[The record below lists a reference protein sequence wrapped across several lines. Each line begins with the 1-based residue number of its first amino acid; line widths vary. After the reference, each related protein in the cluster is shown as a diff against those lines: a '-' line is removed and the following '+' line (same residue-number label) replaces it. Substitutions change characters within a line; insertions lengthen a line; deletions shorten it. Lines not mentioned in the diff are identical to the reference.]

1 MVKNGL
7 SLKALLF
14 LSIFF
19 VTSVALGQGDRE
31 FRIGLMLEVKSSETD
46 NLIEELKKEVRRVVG
61 EDAEVLFLPSLMKVN
76 QLNLEVARQQYREL
90 QQSDADLILSFGTMN
105 NQVLLEDLQFVK
117 PVISMAGVNAP
128 GLKFPLE
135 GAVSGIENFL
145 YLVTSQSMSNDLE
158 TFYSLT
164 RFKRVGIVM
173 RRDFYESLALKKYLD
188 DITARLGV
196 EYELI
201 FYNNA
206 EDIASGLSDAIDAV
220 YLAEAFYLTDE
231 DVKYLADL
239 FLDKKLPS
247 FTSSF
252 ANDVEKGI
260 LGTNQSAENF
270 TRIFRRI
277 ALSIQ
282 DYISGTPLETMSV
295 QLDLRQKLTLNINSL
310 IRLELPLKY
319 SLLAGTNIVG
329 SIIESGRVTTYD
341 LIDLIDLTLSENLQL
356 QVTQKD
362 VDLFGQEV
370 KLAESNYLPEV
381 GAVAQ
386 GNYRDAART
395 FQVILPEYALLGN
408 VFVNQLVFS
417 EAANTGI
424 SIQKRLREAQQER
437 FNAANLDA
445 ILQVSA
451 LYFNALIARINLNI
465 QRENRDLTL
474 RNLELAEQNYQAGQS
489 GRSDMLRFRSE
500 MAQNTQNLIEA
511 TNALQL
517 AYVEIN
523 RQINRPLDT
532 PIAVAD
538 AKLGEGVFEAYNYN
552 NLSEVLDNP
561 QMRQPFIEFLVE
573 EGKRNLP
580 EFKVIDRSLEAAERN
595 IRYNT
600 TGRFLPELGL
610 QGAYN
615 YDFNQWGAGA
625 GDIRPKGFFTAG
637 VNLRLPVFQQ
647 NNFSINR
654 QTAEIQQDQL
664 QIQKAGLALD
674 NETAIREVVLNL
686 INQISNIKL
695 SAISAEAAREALEL
709 TRESYTAGAVNIVQ
723 LIDAQNNLLRAQLA
737 QSNAI
742 YNFLLNA
749 TQLERLIGYSFLLHT
764 PEENADF
771 ERRFIEYFDQN

>member
-1 MVKNGL
+1 MVIN
-7 SLKALLF
+7 SLLQKIL
-14 LSIFF
+14 FF
-19 VTSVALGQGDRE
+19 VFTFFIAMIALGQE
-31 FRIGLMLEVKSSETD
+31 SQQFRIGLMLEVSSSETE
-46 NLIEELKKEVRRVVG
+46 NLIEELKMEIRRVVG
-61 EDAEVLFLPSLMKVN
+61 EDAEVLFPPSLLKVN
-76 QLNLEVARQQYREL
+76 QLDLELARKQYREL

-105 NQVLLEDLQFVK
+105 NSLLFDDLQFTK

-128 GLKFPLE
+128 GLELPLKGE
-135 GAVSGIENFL
+135 GSGITNFL

-158 TFYSLT
+158 TFHNLT
-164 RFKRVGIVM
+164 RFKKAGIVL
-173 RRDFYESLALKKYLD
+173 RRDFYESLALKNYFD
-188 DITARLGV
+188 EITSRLGID
-196 EYELI
+196 YELI

-206 EDIASGLSDAIDAV
+206 EDVAARLSDDIDAV
-220 YLAEAFYLTDE
+220 YLAEAFYLTDK
-231 DVKYLADL
+231 DIKYLADL
-239 FLDKKLPS
+239 FLERKLPS

-252 ANDVEKGI
+252 ANDVESGI
-260 LGTNQSAENF
+260 LGTNQSSENF

-282 DYISGTPLETMSV
+282 EYISGTPLETMPV
-295 QLDLRQKLTLNINSL
+295 QLDLSKKLTLNINTL

-341 LIDLIDLTLSENLQL
+341 LLDLIDMTLVENLQL
-356 QVTQKD
+356 QASQRD
-362 VDLFGQEV
+362 VDLLGQEV
-370 KLAESNYLPEV
+370 KLAASTYLPEV
-381 GAVAQ
+381 GAGAQ
-386 GNYRDAART
+386 ANYRDAART
-395 FQVILPEYALLGN
+395 FEVILPEYALLGN
-408 VFVNQLVFS
+408 VFLNQLVFS
-417 EAANTGI
+417 EAANAGI

-437 FNAANLDA
+437 FNVANLDA

-451 LYFNALIARINLNI
+451 LYFNALIAKINLNI

-474 RNLELAEQNYQAGQS
+474 RNLELAELNYQAGQS

-523 RQINRPLDT
+523 RQINMPLET
-532 PIAVAD
+532 PITVAD
-538 AKLGEGVFEAYNYN
+538 AKLGEGIFEAYNYS
-552 NLSEVLDNP
+552 NLAEILDNP
-561 QMRQPFIEFLVE
+561 RMRQPFIEFLVN
-573 EGKRNLP
+573 EGKTNLP
-580 EFKVIDRSLEAAERN
+580 EFKVIDRSLEATQRN

-600 TGRFLPELGL
+600 TGRLLPELGL

-637 VNLRLPVFQQ
+637 VNLRVPIFQQ

-654 QTAEIQQDQL
+654 QTAEIQKDQL
-664 QIQKAGLALD
+664 EIQKAGLAQD

-695 SAISAEAAREALEL
+695 SEISADAAREALEL

-749 TQLERLIGYSFLLHT
+749 TQLERLIGHSFLLHT
-764 PEENADF
+764 PEENAEF
-771 ERRFIEYFDQN
+771 ERRFIEFFDQY